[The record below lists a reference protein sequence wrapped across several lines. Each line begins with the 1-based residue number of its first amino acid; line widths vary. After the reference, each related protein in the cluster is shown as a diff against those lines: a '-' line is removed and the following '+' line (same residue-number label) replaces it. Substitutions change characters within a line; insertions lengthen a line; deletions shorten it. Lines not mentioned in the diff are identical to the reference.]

1 MQVLLVDDD
10 ADHLAFMTALLRRA
24 GHHAHGFNDA
34 QAALD
39 RIAEGATIDAVV
51 TDVFMP
57 LMDGVEFTR
66 AVRRY
71 QPDLPIIAVTGGF
84 GGISHP
90 YERAMAAFGAHLV
103 FRKPVDASE
112 LLRAIERLPAENS
125 GRQGRTSGKG
135 ELI

>member
-24 GHHAHGFNDA
+24 GHHPHSFTDA
-34 QAALD
+34 QTALD
-39 RIAEGATIDAVV
+39 RLAEGTEVDAVV

-66 AVRRY
+66 AIRRH

-90 YERAMAAFGAHLV
+90 YERAMAAFGARQV
-103 FRKPVDASE
+103 FRKPVDAAE
-112 LLRAIERLPAENS
+112 LLRAIERLPANGPEAGPVS
-125 GRQGRTSGKG
+125 VVKAS
-135 ELI
+135 

>member
-10 ADHLAFMTALLRRA
+10 ADHLAFLTALLRRA
-24 GHHAHGFNDA
+24 GHHPHSFTDA
-34 QAALD
+34 QTALD
-39 RIAEGATIDAVV
+39 QLAAGTEVDAVV

-71 QPDLPIIAVTGGF
+71 QPTLPIIAVTGGF

-90 YERAMAAFGAHLV
+90 YERAMAAFGARQV
-103 FRKPVDASE
+103 FRKPVDAAE
-112 LLRAIERLPAENS
+112 LLRAIERLPANGPDLGPEAAGMAS
-125 GRQGRTSGKG
+125 
-135 ELI
+135 